1 MMQID
6 SAAIKARNR
15 LIAAFVGLSLLD
27 TVLVI
32 LAQDVWAVGR
42 IIITIVL
49 MHFTLQGK
57 RWAKW
62 MLIGLLSLTAVALLG
77 LLTLLSSDLSTV
89 LTIGSIVMIAIAL
102 AIILILLR
110 SRTLNR
116 YFARQRQLH
125 SA

>member
-1 MMQID
+1 MQID

>member
-1 MMQID
+1 MMQTD
-6 SAAIKARNR
+6 SATLKARNI

-32 LAQDVWAVGR
+32 LAQDVWAIGR
-42 IIITIVL
+42 IVITIAL

-62 MLIGLLSLTAVALLG
+62 ILIGMLSLTAVALLG
-77 LLTLLSSDLSTV
+77 LLTLLSSELSTV
-89 LTIGSIVMIAIAL
+89 LTIGSIVMIAITL
-102 AIILILLR
+102 AVVLSLLR
-110 SRTLNR
+110 SQTLNR
-116 YFARQRQLH
+116 YFAHQRQLH

>member
-1 MMQID
+1 MQTD
-6 SAAIKARNR
+6 SATLKARNI

-32 LAQDVWAVGR
+32 LAQDVWAIGR
-42 IIITIVL
+42 IVITIAL

-62 MLIGLLSLTAVALLG
+62 ILIGMLSLTAVALLG
-77 LLTLLSSDLSTV
+77 LLTLLSSELSTV
-89 LTIGSIVMIAIAL
+89 LTIGSIVMIAITL
-102 AIILILLR
+102 AVVLSLLR
-110 SRTLNR
+110 SQTLNR
-116 YFARQRQLH
+116 YFAHQRQLH